1 MTPSGRYNQLELRC
15 RSGEFTLDFEAEWDP
30 PAAALFGP
38 SGSGKSTIL
47 EIIAG
52 VRRGASGRV
61 VLDGRTILD
70 TERGIEPAAR
80 DRWIGW
86 VPQDASLFPHLTVR
100 ENVRFGLSRGG
111 PEGERRLAAAVAL
124 LELEPLLERPA
135 VALSGGERQ
144 RAAVARAIASGAR
157 VLLLDEP
164 LASLDVPLR
173 ARIFPLFLRLRD
185 ELGLPMLYV
194 THDAEEVLALSP
206 HVLVIE
212 QGRCV
217 ASGRSE
223 ALLGMTPRCGCLRAP
238 CRREPVR
245 RPPLRDEPGR
255 GDRGGRAGR
264 WVAARDVRD
273 APPARGEFE
282 VVLRGEEIILGAL
295 PPGPV
300 SAQNVLE
307 GTVVAVR
314 EREGSAWVTVRALG
328 AEFVAR
334 ITRRALGDLGLAEGR
349 PAWLVFKASSIRAV
363 TRTDR
368 A

>member
-1 MTPSGRYNQLELRC
+1 MTPGGRYNQLELRC
-15 RSGEFTLDFEAEWDP
+15 RAGDFALDFEAEWDP

-111 PEGERRLAAAVAL
+111 PEGERRLAASVAL

-164 LASLDVPLR
+164 LASLDVPC
-173 ARIFPLFLRLRD
+173 AP
-185 ELGLPMLYV
+185 GS
-194 THDAEEVLALSP
+194 SP
-206 HVLVIE
+206 CSC
-212 QGRCV
+212 GC
-217 ASGRSE
+217 ATSS
-223 ALLGMTPRCGCLRAP
+223 ACPCSTSPTTPRRSSRSPRTSWSSSRGAAW
-238 CRREPVR
+238 
-245 RPPLRDEPGR
+245 PP
-255 GDRGGRAGR
+255 
-264 WVAARDVRD
+264 AAR
-273 APPARGEFE
+273 
-282 VVLRGEEIILGAL
+282 
-295 PPGPV
+295 
-300 SAQNVLE
+300 
-307 GTVVAVR
+307 
-314 EREGSAWVTVRALG
+314 
-328 AEFVAR
+328 
-334 ITRRALGDLGLAEGR
+334 RRCSG
-349 PAWLVFKASSIRAV
+349 
-363 TRTDR
+363 
-368 A
+368 